1 MNSQTAFLA
10 GFVLSAVTVFV
21 TTAYMIW
28 IPRLKHLMLER
39 NIWRNRALMAEDH
52 SQHNIE
58 PDIKLVGEWGT
69 AIHGWDD
76 NEQP

>member
-10 GFVLSAVTVFV
+10 GFILSAVTVFV

-39 NIWRNRALMAEDH
+39 NIWRNRALVAEDH

-69 AIHGWDD
+69 AYEAWD
-76 NEQP
+76 E